1 MTPFPQC
8 LCTRGIYHFPPTL
21 YYHLLFLDN
30 QIDGHIEGKDGYVD
44 LYLKAGA
51 VNTAF
56 IRGLSPSGS
65 DISLINWLAL
75 YADIACFDAIVPYHP
90 TATAMLVPVEK
101 RLQNHYNSMKN

>member
-1 MTPFPQC
+1 M
-8 LCTRGIYHFPPTL
+8 IY
-21 YYHLLFLDN
+21 FLEN
-30 QIDGHIEGKDGYVD
+30 QFDGHSEREDDYVD

-56 IRGLSPSGS
+56 PRGLSPSGS

-101 RLQNHYNSMKN
+101 RLQNHFNSTTNE